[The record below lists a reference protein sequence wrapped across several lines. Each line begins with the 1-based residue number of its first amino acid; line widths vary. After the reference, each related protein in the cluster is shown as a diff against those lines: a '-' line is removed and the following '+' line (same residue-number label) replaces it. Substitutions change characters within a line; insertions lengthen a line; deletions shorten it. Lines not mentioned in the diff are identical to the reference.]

1 MDRNGSE
8 DETPLDSRRGRG
20 NVRKKRI
27 SIPFFFRKQRVTPG
41 LVLFPAPLPVSPD
54 ENPA

>member
-8 DETPLDSRRGRG
+8 DETPLDSRRGQG

-27 SIPFFFRKQRVTPG
+27 STPFFREQRVTPG